1 MMKVALCSDLHL
13 EFADLDIQNT
23 ENADVLV
30 LAGDIM
36 LAGDLHDFAA
46 DQVNPDWGNIIPPR
60 AKKAQQY
67 RDFLRRC
74 SERFP
79 HVLFVA
85 GNHEF
90 YNFKWEQTLV
100 TLREECDKF
109 PNVHF
114 MENDTFVLE
123 DVTFIGATLWT
134 DMNRGDPLTVQHV
147 GSMMNDYRIIRVES
161 RNYARLTPYDTV
173 KRHRHTLDYIRH
185 VTAGR
190 HDDKFFVV
198 GHMAPSKLSTHP
210 RYSDDTLMN
219 GGYSS
224 DLSEFI
230 LDRPQIRVWVHGH
243 THDPFDYLVGRT
255 RIVANPRGYVGY
267 ERGSQQ
273 DDPYY
278 PQIIEI

>member
-1 MMKVALCSDLHL
+1 MMKVALSSDLHL
-13 EFADLDIQNT
+13 EFADLDIENT
-23 ENADVLV
+23 QGAEVLV

-46 DQVNPDWGNIIPPR
+46 DQVNPAWGNIIPPR
-60 AKKAQQY
+60 AQKAQQY

-90 YNFKWEQTLV
+90 YNFKWEQTLA
-100 TLREECDKF
+100 TLKEECDKF

-134 DMNRGDPLTVQHV
+134 DMNRSDPLTVQHV

-161 RNYARLTPYDTV
+161 
-173 KRHRHTLDYIRH
+173 
-185 VTAGR
+185 
-190 HDDKFFVV
+190 
-198 GHMAPSKLSTHP
+198 
-210 RYSDDTLMN
+210 
-219 GGYSS
+219 
-224 DLSEFI
+224 
-230 LDRPQIRVWVHGH
+230 
-243 THDPFDYLVGRT
+243 
-255 RIVANPRGYVGY
+255 
-267 ERGSQQ
+267 
-273 DDPYY
+273 
-278 PQIIEI
+278 

>member
-1 MMKVALCSDLHL
+1 MKVALCSDLHL
-13 EFADLDIQNT
+13 EFGDLDIQNT

-36 LAGDLHDFAA
+36 LAGDLHDFA
-46 DQVNPDWGNIIPPR
+46 DDEVNPAWGAVIPGR
-60 AKKAQQY
+60 AEKARQY

-90 YNFKWEQTLV
+90 YNFRWDQTLDLLK
-100 TLREECDKF
+100 TECSKF
-109 PNVHF
+109 DNVHF
-114 MENDTFVLE
+114 MENDTFVL
-123 DVTFIGATLWT
+123 DGVTFIGATLWT
-134 DMNRGDPLTVQHV
+134 DLNRSDPLTIYHV
-147 GSMMNDYRIIRVES
+147 GSMMNDYRTIRVES
-161 RNYARLTPYDTV
+161 RHYSRLTPYDTLA
-173 KRHRHTLDYIRH
+173 RHRHTLDYIRH
-185 VTAGR
+185 VIDNRA
-190 HDDKFFVV
+190 DDRFFVIT
-198 GHMAPSKLSTHP
+198 HMAPSKLSTHP
-210 RYSDDTLMN
+210 RYANDILMN

-230 LDRPQIRVWVHGH
+230 VDRPQIAAWVHGH
-243 THDPFDYLVGRT
+243 THHNFDYVVGST

-273 DDPYY
+273 DDPFY
-278 PQIIEI
+278 PQIIEV